1 MAGGRREGIWKLG
14 TFMGGYR
21 ELSILRI
28 DWPSHRFAVFPGES
42 LLTYR
47 FPHLSCDCF
56 VIQPHMCLERLNNLS
71 GRSAATFPSQER
83 W

>member
-28 DWPSHRFAVFPGES
+28 DWPSHRFRGVPEGEPPELPVSSSFPGIVS
-42 LLTYR
+42 SV
-47 FPHLSCDCF
+47 SCICA
-56 VIQPHMCLERLNNLS
+56 LS
-71 GRSAATFPSQER
+71 G
-83 W
+83 